1 MNTPSSEATAYSI
14 KHWYL
19 PLLVGIVL
27 LLLGIYVFITPLAS
41 YLALSLIF
49 SISFLV
55 SGILQITFS
64 LVNRKELHSWGW
76 YLAGGILYALLGLIL
91 VSHPE
96 LSIAT
101 LPFVVGFFL
110 LFKSV
115 NALAWAY
122 DLKHMGVRRWGNI
135 AIAAVL
141 GIIFSFILLWN
152 PIFAGASLVIWTG
165 LAFMFA
171 GFAGILF
178 SIYLKRM
185 NPVLHK

>member
-1 MNTPSSEATAYSI
+1 
-14 KHWYL
+14 
-19 PLLVGIVL
+19 
-27 LLLGIYVFITPLAS
+27 
-41 YLALSLIF
+41 
-49 SISFLV
+49 
-55 SGILQITFS
+55 
-64 LVNRKELHSWGW
+64 
-76 YLAGGILYALLGLIL
+76 LIL

-115 NALAWAY
+115 SALAWAF

-135 AIAAVL
+135 AIVAVL

-152 PIFAGASLVIWTG
+152 PVFAGASLVIWTG

-171 GFAGILF
+171 GFASILL
-178 SIYLKRM
+178 SIQLKKTTKALR
-185 NPVLHK
+185 K